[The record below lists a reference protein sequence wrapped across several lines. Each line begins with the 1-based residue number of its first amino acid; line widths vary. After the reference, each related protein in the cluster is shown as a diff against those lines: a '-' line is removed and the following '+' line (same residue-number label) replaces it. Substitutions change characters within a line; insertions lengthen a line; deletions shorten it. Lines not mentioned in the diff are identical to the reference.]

1 MDEDIYYVDT
11 RNADPRDHRVI
22 RPGAIVPARAVALTP
37 TSTSSRV
44 AYAPPAYVPPA
55 YASPASA
62 MYPPQFF
69 GAAPVYSTG
78 PMYGQPFMGQLGSL
92 FGGLNL
98 GQVVALA
105 ADAFAAFK
113 ALPTAPVP
121 TGDVATDVA
130 NDVLYQSALAR
141 ELKVEKQIEF
151 GGRLAW
157 GLLGGR

>member
-1 MDEDIYYVDT
+1 MDEDIYYVE
-11 RNADPRDHRVI
+11 RNADTRDHRVI
-22 RPGAIVPARAVALTP
+22 RPGTIVRAPHAP
-37 TSTSSRV
+37 TTSRV
-44 AYAPPAYVPPA
+44 GYAPPYSPPPA
-55 YASPASA
+55 V
-62 MYPPQFF
+62 MYPPQYAPQWF
-69 GAAPVYSTG
+69 GSAPMYPQG
-78 PMYGQPFMGQLGSL
+78 PTYGQPPFLGQLGTL
-92 FGGLNL
+92 FGGLTL

-113 ALPTAPVP
+113 SLPTAPVP

-157 GLLGGR
+157 GLLGAR

>member
-1 MDEDIYYVDT
+1 
-11 RNADPRDHRVI
+11 
-22 RPGAIVPARAVALTP
+22 
-37 TSTSSRV
+37 
-44 AYAPPAYVPPA
+44 
-55 YASPASA
+55 
-62 MYPPQFF
+62 
-69 GAAPVYSTG
+69 
-78 PMYGQPFMGQLGSL
+78 
-92 FGGLNL
+92 
-98 GQVVALA
+98 VALA

-113 ALPTAPVP
+113 ALPTAPTP